1 MARLTISLLLV
12 MLACCGGSGSQGAS
26 TTTSATT
33 QTQWTRE
40 GQVMANITSSCTI
53 IMGGV
58 YRMYYML
65 NGDLVSATS
74 SDGRTFGAPTAALP
88 RTAGELISN
97 PTVVM
102 LDSGEYMMIFNKK
115 GSGGRDVF
123 LRATSPDGIT
133 FTRYAGPLEEGAVMA
148 PNTEENGFI
157 SVPDLAAFGGLLHI
171 YYVANKNVNRI
182 FHAAS
187 ADGGITWTRAG
198 QITLS
203 GVDPLDKTV
212 DPDVML
218 LADGRLRLFFAYG
231 LQSQT
236 AFGGEGILSAV
247 SSDGARFTV
256 EGAVLAPPSSGFTID
271 PDVVEVIG
279 SPGVYRMYVG
289 ESAST
294 GGSLSLNS
302 AISQ

>member
-1 MARLTISLLLV
+1 MARLTISLLLLT
-12 MLACCGGSGSQGAS
+12 LACCGGSGSQGAS
-26 TTTSATT
+26 TTSATT
-33 QTQWTRE
+33 TQAQWTRE
-40 GQVMANITSSCTI
+40 GQVMPNITSSCA
-53 IMGGV
+53 MAVGGV

-65 NGDLVSATS
+65 NGNFVSATS
-74 SDGRTFGAPTAALP
+74 SDGRDFGAPTIALS

-97 PTVVM
+97 PAVAM

-133 FTRYAGPLEEGAVMA
+133 FTRYAGSLEEKAVMA
-148 PNTEENGFI
+148 PNAEENGFI
-157 SVPDLAAFGGLLHI
+157 SVPDLVTFGGLLHI
-171 YYVANKNVNRI
+171 YYVANKSVNRI

-187 ADGGITWTRAG
+187 ADGGITWTRTG
-198 QITLS
+198 RIILS

-218 LADGRLRLFFAYG
+218 LPDGRLRLFFAYG

-236 AFGGEGILSAV
+236 IFGGEGIYSAV
-247 SSDGARFTV
+247 SSDGVSFTV
-256 EGAVLAPPSSGFTID
+256 EGAILPPSSAGFTID
-271 PDVVEVIG
+271 PDVVELIG
-279 SPGVYRMYVG
+279 RPGVYRMYIG
-289 ESAST
+289 EPVSN